1 MQKRGYFSAGRAT
14 LSFQYGS
21 VWQEGPLKPPH
32 NVPVHHCVQ
41 LRRPEEAA
49 QISAVVTAEPE
60 RTQEEASDARQNPAA
75 EGGASSSSPQ
85 LEQNSV
91 AQSMP
96 SLSHPP
102 ARKPKQWIHHYMWE
116 QNGTWF
122 SCASLEELEVWGHTC
137 VTEWIEGWQPNALTN
152 S

>member
-1 MQKRGYFSAGRAT
+1 M
-14 LSFQYGS
+14 
-21 VWQEGPLKPPH
+21 WQEGPLKPPH

-60 RTQEEASDARQNPAA
+60 RIQEEASDARQNPTA
-75 EGGASSSSPQ
+75 EGGASSSPQ

-96 SLSHPP
+96 SLSRPS